1 MRLKNYLA
9 KTFIE
14 SIQTR
19 KVSQKFVSY
28 VIKRKTQSVTKRK
41 KTRYWPRRNDTID
54 GRKSVKMKKAVYSKE
69 VKSNGRYVSESTPE
83 N

>member
-19 KVSQKFVSY
+19 KASQKFVSY
-28 VIKRKTQSVTKRK
+28 VIKRKMQSVTKRK
-41 KTRYWPRRNDTID
+41 KTRY
-54 GRKSVKMKKAVYSKE
+54 
-69 VKSNGRYVSESTPE
+69 
-83 N
+83 

>member
-1 MRLKNYLA
+1 MRPKNYLA

-28 VIKRKTQSVTKRK
+28 VIKRKMQSVTKIK
-41 KTRYWPRRNDTID
+41 KTRYWPKRNDTID
-54 GRKSVKMKKAVYSKE
+54 GRKSA
-69 VKSNGRYVSESTPE
+69 
-83 N
+83 